1 MIRETQDSI
10 ARQADLCARA
20 ADAVLKADALAT
32 QRQHVAMQSWHC
44 YGVQATNSLEL
55 VEVTTPA
62 KLNPATNRVEASVYQ
77 VNTRTGECDCPDCQ
91 NRVRKVIV
99 EGRLAFK
106 EAGRDWRTFP
116 KFYCKHTY
124 IVAIAEEQGAVK
136 AAKRPEP
143 VRRPVNRAEL
153 AARMAADF

>member
-1 MIRETQDSI
+1 MNPETLDSI
-10 ARQADLCARA
+10 ADQAQT
-20 ADAVLKADALAT
+20 KAMALAT

-44 YGVQATNSLEL
+44 YGVQATTSADL

-62 KLNPATNRVEASVYQ
+62 KLNPATGRVEASVYQ

-143 VRRPVNRAEL
+143 ARRLVDRAEL
-153 AARMAADF
+153 ARMVAADF